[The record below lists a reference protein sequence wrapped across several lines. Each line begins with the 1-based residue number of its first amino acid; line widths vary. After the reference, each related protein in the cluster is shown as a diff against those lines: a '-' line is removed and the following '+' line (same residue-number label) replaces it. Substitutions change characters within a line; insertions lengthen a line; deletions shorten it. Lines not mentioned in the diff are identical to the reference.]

1 MCSSDF
7 QVKEAH
13 FKAHPEWRW
22 CSKEKRKQ
30 LQQQQQQQQKRAHHP
45 SGGGESSDGGD
56 LRCREKVSDADTD
69 LEDDGAGSCASGDNW
84 NAFPQQQ
91 QQRQQQRQQQQ
102 QLQQRPSIAVN
113 GHPPAA
119 DEAAK
124 PVSDPP
130 AAAAAAAKS
139 PRAVVGVVTSEQL
152 SPGSPGVTPL
162 HYLVPALPRR
172 EADGGGGGGGGE
184 KKFVLGPTPAQR
196 KSGGSQQVQFKA
208 MVQFE
213 KFCITM
219 F

>member
-1 MCSSDF
+1 M
-7 QVKEAH
+7 KEAH

-119 DEAAK
+119 AAADEAAK

-130 AAAAAAAKS
+130 AAAAAKS

-172 EADGGGGGGGGE
+172 EADGGGGE